1 MSAPSRLTA
10 AAPLAGL
17 QAGAAPD
24 RKALAA
30 AGEACLAAPLEGAE
44 QAAFATA
51 VRAQSGFAVD
61 AGKAKALAKCAAE
74 ASRAGLPAG
83 SDGARALKAALGYAA
98 TKLAGAQPAADD
110 AAAAPAA
117 NPAALEGALS
127 AKETA
132 LAALGDQRAGM
143 GLLERAQLA
152 DGALGLAQQRFGLAF
167 NTKPVDAGA
176 DAGGGAASF
185 KEVYGILDMKG
196 KAELKRRMAE
206 DQSMVVSEAAKLEAQ
221 IKALELQVAKLKGQH
236 KILVGRLAQP
246 DAAAADEAAD
256 QKALGLLQAIEA
268 VLPAEAAASVVI
280 PRNKSESKSQGEATT
295 SYLAALSSAV
305 LAKQA
310 QQQVLRKRLHFCVE
324 QLALFAGDMELAPL
338 VSDPAVVEAH
348 AGMVDKLEAMLGAVI
363 ADANKLEAEVKG
375 LSTGF
380 KHHLGLIQGSAAG
393 RGAMRAVEGVQSS
406 ISQVYMYHSLLM
418 SEADSRQLLPEE
430 YFANATSL
438 PPLEV
443 VEEEPAAKPAAGG
456 APAEAPKDRAPAP
469 APAKKDGKAKKKTVA
484 PATPPASNPWNKTVV
499 MTNGDGEAN
508 GDYALFDG
516 PALGQ

>member
-1 MSAPSRLTA
+1 M
-10 AAPLAGL
+10 
-17 QAGAAPD
+17 
-24 RKALAA
+24 
-30 AGEACLAAPLEGAE
+30 
-44 QAAFATA
+44 AFATA

-98 TKLAGAQPAADD
+98 TKLAGAQPAADV

-117 NPAALEGALS
+117 DPAAVEGALS

-167 NTKPVDAGA
+167 NTKPVNAGA

-185 KEVYGILDMKG
+185 EEVYGILDMKG

-236 KILVGRLAQP
+236 QLLVGRLAQP

-256 QKALGLLQAIEA
+256 EKALGLLQAIEA
-268 VLPAEAAASVVI
+268 VLPAEAAVSVVI

-393 RGAMRAVEGVQSS
+393 RGAMRAVEGVQSA

-430 YFANATSL
+430 YFAKATSL
-438 PPLEV
+438 PPLEAA
-443 VEEEPAAKPAAGG
+443 EEEPAAKPAAGG
-456 APAEAPKDRAPAP
+456 APAEAPKDGAP
-469 APAKKDGKAKKKTVA
+469 APAKKDSKAKKKTVA
-484 PATPPASNPWNKTVV
+484 AAAPPASNPWNKTVV
-499 MTNGDGEAN
+499 MTNGGGEAN
-508 GDYALFDG
+508 GDYTLFDG